1 MKKLTK
7 LLIIVFTISLFN
19 YSSTH
24 AAGTDSGG
32 NDNANLYKQ
41 GKKLVYGV
49 LEGPEHA
56 VYVRG
61 KVDTNC
67 IDLPEEWIGL
77 VDEDSITV
85 QLTPIGK
92 HQNLYVDEIN
102 NTKILIKNSNLLTK
116 SINAFYFIQAT
127 RKDIQPL
134 QTERD
139 A

>member
-1 MKKLTK
+1 MPLPVILWKDTSLAIISS
-7 LLIIVFTISLFN
+7 LELIIQL
-19 YSSTH
+19 
-24 AAGTDSGG
+24 
-32 NDNANLYKQ
+32 
-41 GKKLVYGV
+41 
-49 LEGPEHA
+49 A

-61 KVDTNC
+61 KVDTNY

-116 SINAFYFIQAT
+116 SINAFYFIQGT

>member
-1 MKKLTK
+1 MRGVGFKKHK
-7 LLIIVFTISLFN
+7 
-19 YSSTH
+19 
-24 AAGTDSGG
+24 
-32 NDNANLYKQ
+32 

-61 KVDTNC
+61 KVDTNY

-116 SINAFYFIQAT
+116 SINAFYFIQGT